1 MKRIERLT
9 AIITF
14 LQSRKFTTIERLI
27 EKFGV
32 SERTL
37 YRDIASLNE
46 ISVPIA
52 FENDKGYYIL
62 DRHFIPPISFS
73 ENEAIALTLA
83 GTLMKRFSDNKT
95 NEHFGNALSKV
106 KYALSSQEIDSLEAI
121 EEKVKTPLYIEK
133 SKQENYLFTIQN
145 AITDNQ
151 VLKIIYKDRKETTT
165 EREIEP
171 IGLTFYGNEW
181 HTIAYCLKR
190 NDYRDFIVSSILEL
204 KRTLQPFSIKN
215 HISLDEYIQKI

>member
-14 LQSRKFTTIERLI
+14 LQSRKFTTIERLQ

-52 FENDKGYYIL
+52 FEKDKGYYIL

-73 ENEAIALTLA
+73 KEEAIALTLA
-83 GTLMKRFSDNKT
+83 GTLMKRYSDNKT
-95 NEHFGNALSKV
+95 NEHFENALSKV
-106 KYALSSQEIDSLEAI
+106 KYALNSQQIDSLEII
-121 EEKVKTPLYIEK
+121 EGKVKTPLFIEK
-133 SKQENYLFTIQN
+133 SKQENFLFTIQKS
-145 AITDNQ
+145 ITDKQ
-151 VLKIIYKDRKETTT
+151 IVKIQYKDRQEKIT
-165 EREIEP
+165 ERKIEP

-181 HTIAYCLKR
+181 HTIAFCLKR

-204 KRTLQPFSIKN
+204 ECTLQTFSVDN
-215 HISLDEYIQKI
+215 HITLDEYIQNI